1 MTMSPYMPIPYRVL
15 LRLMLVFLL
24 PAAAALAQDDPG
36 QQAPAQSVSEAS
48 DKPIVRTELS
58 QTALVP
64 GQSVT
69 FRITVLVPTWL
80 TRPVDFPVFD
90 RPNLSVT
97 LPDRSTVSTSETI
110 DGKTWSG
117 VVRDY
122 QLVPLT
128 PGTFALPTTTLE
140 VHFRNPDGADDIMHK
155 VPLTAES
162 LTVSAP
168 KGAEQLKPY
177 IAARDLQLE
186 QQIAGDPDQLRPGD
200 SFSRTVTAKIQGSTV
215 MFVPQLLNTS
225 APAGIAAYAATPTA
239 TDDGAGGR
247 DDSGVREEK
256 VTYVAGSP
264 ARGTLPA
271 VELRWYD
278 LDDGSIQTSVVEAVN
293 IRVRGAPLTSR
304 LSPGQWLFTAA
315 LLGAVAWVLW
325 QRLPPLI
332 ARLHKRRAAYQRARA
347 ADALRQLQLAAQ
359 RRDYSA
365 ALAAAV
371 KLETRPGYRDSAIP
385 NALLALGR
393 ARYGDTAATVS
404 ADPLW
409 QQLERAVDTFAA
421 KNQLHRDR
429 NTLPPLN
436 PDSTR

>member
-1 MTMSPYMPIPYRVL
+1 MTISRCTPIPYRVL

-24 PAAAALAQDDPG
+24 PAAAALAQDAPG

-48 DKPIVRTELS
+48 DKPIVRTEVS

-69 FRITVLVPTWL
+69 FRITILVPTWL
-80 TRPVDFPVFD
+80 TKPVDFPVFD
-90 RPNLSVT
+90 RPNLSVN

-122 QLVPLT
+122 QLVPMT
-128 PGTFALPTTTLE
+128 PGTFALPPTNLE
-140 VHFRNPDGADDIMHK
+140 VHYRNPDGADDIIHK

-162 LTVSAP
+162 LTVTAP
-168 KGAEQLKPY
+168 KGTEQLKPF
-177 IAARDLQLE
+177 IAARDLKLE
-186 QQIAGDPDQLRPGD
+186 QQIDGEPGQLRPGD

-225 APAGIAAYAATPTA
+225 APAGIAVYAATPTA
-239 TDDGAGGR
+239 SDDDAGGS

-256 VTYVAGSP
+256 VTYVAESP

-271 VELRWYD
+271 IELQWYD

-293 IRVRGAPLTSR
+293 IRVRGAPLASR
-304 LSPGQWLFTAA
+304 FSPGQWLFTAA
-315 LLGAVAWVLW
+315 LLGVLVWILW

-332 ARLHKRRAAYQRARA
+332 ARLHERRAAYQRARA
-347 ADALRQLQLAAQ
+347 ADALRQIQLAAQ

-371 KLETRPGYRDSAIP
+371 KLETRPGYRESAIP
-385 NALLALGR
+385 DALLALGR

-409 QQLERAVDTFAA
+409 QQLERAIDIFDAEKRV
-421 KNQLHRDR
+421 HRHR

-436 PDSTR
+436 PGSPH